1 MLYYF
6 IVQVLVFI
14 ILSFKFWFLVVHG
27 VCHLGFGG
35 GNPHVK
41 YLCAVANFCDEY
53 YLVIG
58 PFCILSTRRVTPLT
72 RCLISSSFY
81 RSPSFAGC

>member
-1 MLYYF
+1 MLHYF

-27 VCHLGFGG
+27 VRHLDFGG

-41 YLCAVANFCDEY
+41 YLYAVANF
-53 YLVIG
+53 VMNI
-58 PFCILSTRRVTPLT
+58 I
-72 RCLISSSFY
+72 
-81 RSPSFAGC
+81 